1 MISSLTFC
9 SGGFGTCGITIF
21 GYGKGVVA
29 PSLNAY
35 SRAGP
40 RFDSGVAIVRA
51 GANKREP
58 EPHPTGVMT
67 YCSPFTEN
75 VTGIDS
81 MAEPVLTDHT
91 FFPVSHGNSANS
103 PLPWPCNTRV

>member
-9 SGGFGTCGITIF
+9 SGGIVTGGITMF

-51 GANKREP
+51 GANNREP
-58 EPHPTGVMT
+58 EPYFIGVMT
-67 YCSPFTEN
+67 YCSPFREN

-81 MAEPVLTDHT
+81 MAEPVLTDQT
-91 FFPVSHGNSANS
+91 FFPVSA
-103 PLPWPCNTRV
+103 V